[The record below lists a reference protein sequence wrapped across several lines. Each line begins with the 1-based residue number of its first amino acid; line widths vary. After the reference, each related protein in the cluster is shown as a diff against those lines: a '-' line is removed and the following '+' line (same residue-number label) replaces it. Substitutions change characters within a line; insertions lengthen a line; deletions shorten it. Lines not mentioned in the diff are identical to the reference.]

1 MSFIGRLIDKDKVKE
16 LTDKYKL
23 IRPGFDDSHSLDS
36 HMVALAYSKKD
47 DAICVSVQSQQGVS
61 LNGQLPAGG
70 IPRINTLI
78 WKGFNIRIDLYESF
92 MGLNVEEFNN
102 GHEQIKEF
110 MLIAKRIIA
119 PIELKGEKEKIAQ
132 LAEEGSLA
140 LHQVTLLPRDSQKK
154 SIFKGIDITFM
165 NKDKIWKL

>member
-1 MSFIGRLIDKDKVKE
+1 MTTAIPLIAIWLHWHTVKK
-16 LTDKYKL
+16 TTRYA
-23 IRPGFDDSHSLDS
+23 SQCSL
-36 HMVALAYSKKD
+36 SKEY
-47 DAICVSVQSQQGVS
+47 
-61 LNGQLPAGG
+61 LFNGQLPAGG

-92 MGLNVEEFNN
+92 IGLNVEEFNN

-119 PIELKGEKEKIAQ
+119 LIELKGEKEKIAQ

-154 SIFKGIDITFM
+154 SIFKGVDITFM
-165 NKDKIWKL
+165 DKDEVWKV

>member
-1 MSFIGRLIDKDKVKE
+1 MEKIMSFIGRLIDKDKVKE
-16 LTDKYKL
+16 LTDKYNL
-23 IRPGFDDSHSLDS
+23 TRPGFNDSHSLDS
-36 HMVALAYSKKD
+36 HMIAMAYSKKD

-61 LNGQLPAGG
+61 LNGQLLAGG

-102 GHEQIKEF
+102 GHEQVKEF

-119 PIELKGEKEKIAQ
+119 PIELKNEKEKIAQ

-154 SIFKGIDITFM
+154 SIFKGIDI
-165 NKDKIWKL
+165 KIGRAHV